1 MPKKDAP
8 IFTRDRTGG
17 RKPFAVV
24 IGGLAIT
31 VLIGVIGAFMPHLAK
46 QPAAVAATTRTFNRP
61 SAVFPAGDLARGKA
75 LSAQCL
81 ACHGDVNIVLGQP
94 AFHPPKLRYQRPSS
108 VFYALQDYRDGR
120 RQSDVMAPVARTLS
134 DQDMRDLSVYV
145 TVGPNRRRGAAPGGA
160 EMASSWAHQKVVD
173 LCGLCHGE
181 AGLGVMDGYPAL
193 AGQNQDYIEHAL
205 LAYRSGARTNP
216 IMHAFARSL
225 APDEIS
231 KMAAYFAAQPGLEPL
246 R

>member
-1 MPKKDAP
+1 MNAP
-8 IFTRDRTGG
+8 G
-17 RKPFAVV
+17 RKSLAAGFAALVLAVAIAVIWAFTAQPPNRPSAVV
-24 IGGLAIT
+24 VST
-31 VLIGVIGAFMPHLAK
+31 
-46 QPAAVAATTRTFNRP
+46 QTFNRP
-61 SAVFPAGDLARGKA
+61 SAVFPAGDLARGKT

-134 DQDMRDLSVYV
+134 DQDMRDLSAYV
-145 TVGPNRRRGAAPGGA
+145 TAGPNRRRGAAPGGA